1 MKEGREIRTTRMNS
15 AATRQNGKSAAWQRR
30 AAAAMLMM
38 YRRRRLMIRLADIL
52 LRPLAWLS
60 RSGPAPELDQ
70 VKSILVFEAA
80 NLGDIVIL
88 APLLRSLRARFPQA
102 RLAFL
107 GKSSAESFLREQ
119 ELADELIP
127 IRVPW
132 AEHMSRWRRYNPFS
146 PLWLNFAWS
155 LIRLRKR
162 RFDLAF
168 ASGRSDIRHNLAL
181 WLTGARRRVGYG
193 HAGGSFLLTDVVLPD
208 LGHPH
213 VTDLTLQFLKHLNIP
228 IVRDH
233 LLLSVTAEDQGIAD
247 KIFNE
252 RGVGPHDLLVGIHS
266 GARKGVRQWGEDR
279 FREVAVQIVERFGGK
294 IIWFADPAQPH
305 AAPTIPNI
313 IPVLLPLRQFLAV
326 LSRCRLLVCNDSG
339 PMHMAAGL
347 GVPVVAV
354 FGPTQPEWFGPLGS
368 QHRVVIRRDV
378 WCRPCADHCLFEEP
392 YCLRLIPVKQVMEAV
407 TEIMG
412 SLSLA
417 SASTL

>member
-1 MKEGREIRTTRMNS
+1 MDDVAGRESSESVAR
-15 AATRQNGKSAAWQRR
+15 QRR

-38 YRRRRLMIRLADIL
+38 YRRRRALIRLAETV

-60 RSGPAPELDQ
+60 RSGPALELDR
-70 VKSILVFEAA
+70 VKSILVFEPA

-88 APLLRSLRARFPQA
+88 APLLRSLRARFPEA

-132 AEHMSRWRRYNPFS
+132 AEHVSRWRRYNPFS

-162 RFDLAF
+162 HFDLAF

-193 HAGGSFLLTDVVLPD
+193 YAGGGFLLTDVVPPD

-213 VTDLTLQFLKHLNIP
+213 VTDLTLQFLRHLNIP
-228 IVRDH
+228 IVRDRS
-233 LLLSVTAEDQGIAD
+233 LLSVTAEDQDIAD
-247 KIFNE
+247 KILTE
-252 RGVGPHDLLVGIHS
+252 RGVGPNDLLVGIHS
-266 GARKGVRQWGEDR
+266 GARKQVRQWGEER
-279 FREVAVQIVERFGGK
+279 FREVALQIVERFGGK
-294 IIWFADPAQPH
+294 ILWFADPAQFP
-305 AAPTIPNI
+305 ALSTGPSI
-313 IPVLLPLRQFLAV
+313 IPVSLPLRQFLAV

-339 PMHMAAGL
+339 PMHMAGGL

-392 YCLRLIPVKQVMEAV
+392 YCLRLIPVEQVMEAV
-407 TEIMG
+407 TEVME
-412 SLSLA
+412 SLSV
-417 SASTL
+417 ASTRTL